1 MFLLK
6 REDVLGQTNVCLHAY
21 GRSFLYM
28 ERRCKIWNIYPGFYS
43 ACNYDEW
50 NQLLGSKRFI
60 PKVLL
65 LWLR

>member
-28 ERRCKIWNIYPGFYS
+28 EGYSVNVSKIYNGI
-43 ACNYDEW
+43 
-50 NQLLGSKRFI
+50 
-60 PKVLL
+60 
-65 LWLR
+65 

>member
-21 GRSFLYM
+21 GRLFLYM

-43 ACNYDEW
+43 ACNYDE
-50 NQLLGSKRFI
+50 
-60 PKVLL
+60 
-65 LWLR
+65 